1 MSNHI
6 ICGKG
11 STNNKA
17 HGIKASNG
25 DLHIKIDSANTTQL
39 SNINTGLSNTGAIWT
54 KLGTLYPKKD
64 LEVGTLFNN
73 QAVASGNNIMS
84 AVQTQASNSEFV
96 FYGEDTTSAGG
107 VIKVFIS
114 DDENGT
120 FYEALELLNSVQGT
134 IYGRFPIYT
143 KFFKVSYAN
152 TSNASTNITIKYST
166 KN

>member
-1 MSNHI
+1 MLFLF
-6 ICGKG
+6 GTKVDQL
-11 STNNKA
+11 KA
-17 HGIKASNG
+17 DNISKLQDIRT
-25 DLHIKIDSANTTQL
+25 DLSV
-39 SNINTGLSNTGAIWT
+39 TGAIWG

-73 QAVASGNNIMS
+73 QAVASGNNVMS
-84 AVQTQASNSEFV
+84 AVQSQASNSEFV

-114 DDENGT
+114 DDQNGT
-120 FYEALELLNSVQGT
+120 FYEALELLNSIQGT

>member
-6 ICGKG
+6 ICGKD

-25 DLHIKIDSANTTQL
+25 DLHIKVDTANTTQL
-39 SNINTGLSNTGAIWT
+39 TNINTSLSATGALWA

-64 LEVGTLFNN
+64 LEIGTLFNA
-73 QAVASGNNIMS
+73 QACASGNSIMS
-84 AVQTQASNSEFV
+84 AVQTQGSNSEFV
-96 FYGEDTTSAGG
+96 FYGEDSASAGG

-114 DDENGT
+114 DDQNGT
-120 FYEALELLNSVQGT
+120 FYEALELLASVQGT

-143 KFFKVSYAN
+143 KFFKISYAN